1 MQQEFLLE
9 IGVEEIPAGYI
20 RPALKSLQDGLVQKM
35 ADFRL
40 EHGEI
45 RVAATPRR
53 LALCIKDLDAGQ
65 ADHEEE
71 FIGPS
76 KQAAFDNDGNP
87 TRAAQGFAASKGA
100 SVEDLQVVSTPKG
113 EYVMLVRQVKGEPT
127 EKLLA
132 GVLADIILAISFA
145 KSMRWGNGRHS
156 FARPIHWLVAIFGG
170 KVVPFSVGDIESG
183 STSMGHRFMNPQSFE
198 VGDFDDYLTRL
209 HDHAVIGDLEERK
222 AAVLQ
227 EVQRVAGE
235 AGGTVLADDEL
246 LETVTNLVE
255 YPHGICG
262 TFDRRFLD
270 LPDDVLITSMREHQ
284 KYFCIVDDKGKLQAN
299 FVAVNNTGV
308 VDEKLAAEGHQRVLR
323 ARLEDGYFFFRE
335 DRKRSMADRVD
346 DLTGIIFQSG
356 LGTMKE
362 KTDRLVRLVEFLARK
377 IAPQSCEQAKR
388 AALLCK
394 ADLLTDMVN
403 EFPSLQG
410 VMGREYALLD
420 GEEKE
425 VAVAILEHY
434 QPVRA
439 GGELPEGVAGALVGM
454 ADRLDSICGCFG
466 IGKVPTGTADPYGL
480 RRLSLGLLHIIEKHA
495 FVFSLQEAVQESLRL
510 YGDRVTGAAG
520 ESAVAVID
528 FIKARFVND
537 QVSRTIAQD
546 AVEAVTSVSFDDV
559 LDCTARIN
567 ALATIRRQPSFDLL
581 AAAFKRIMNII
592 KDNRDTSVDEALFS
606 EQAEKELFVVFQSV
620 MPDVQGHL
628 DAKQYVAAMENILR
642 MKEPVDT
649 FFDQVMV
656 MADDPAVRSNRL
668 NLLTAIAMLFLK
680 VGDFSRMQVAG
691 GSCQK

>member
-20 RPALKSLQDGLVQKM
+20 RPALKSLQEGLVQKL

-40 EHGEI
+40 GHGEI

-53 LALCIKDLDAGQ
+53 LAVCIKELDAGQ
-65 ADHEEE
+65 ADHKEE

-87 TRAAQGFAASKGA
+87 TRAAHGFAASKGA

-113 EYVMLVRQVKGEPT
+113 EYVMLVQEVKGEPT

-132 GVLADIILAISFA
+132 GILPDIILSTSFA
-145 KSMRWGNGRHS
+145 KSMRWGNGRHT

-170 KVVPFSVGDIESG
+170 KVVPFSVGDIKSG
-183 STSMGHRFMNPQSFE
+183 STSKGHRFMNPQSFE
-198 VGDFDDYLTRL
+198 VSNFDDYLAKL
-209 HDHAVIGDLEERK
+209 HDHTVIGDLEERK
-222 AAVLQ
+222 EAVLQ
-227 EVQRVAGE
+227 EVQRVAAA

-284 KYFCIVDDKGKLQAN
+284 KYFCIADDKGRLQAN

-308 VDEKLAAEGHQRVLR
+308 ADEKLAAEGHQRVLR

-335 DRKRSMADRVD
+335 DQKRSLADRVD

-362 KTDRLVRLVEFLARK
+362 KTDRLVQLVEFLARK
-377 IAPQSCEQAKR
+377 IAPRSCEQAKR

-439 GGELPEGVAGALVGM
+439 GGQLPEGVVGALVGM

-466 IGKVPTGTADPYGL
+466 IGKIPTGTADPYGL
-480 RRLSLGLLHIIEKHA
+480 RRLSLGLLHIIEKHS
-495 FVFSLQEAVQESLRL
+495 FVFSLQEVVKESLHL
-510 YGDRVTGAAG
+510 YGDRVT
-520 ESAVAVID
+520 VAVDEAAVTVMD
-528 FIKARFVND
+528 FIKGRFVND

-546 AVEAVTSVSFDDV
+546 AVEAVTSVSFDDI

-567 ALATIRRQPSFDLL
+567 ALVTIRRQPSFDLL

-592 KDNRDTSVDEALFS
+592 KDNTDTSVDEALFS
-606 EQAEKELFVVFQSV
+606 EEAEKELFTVFQSV
-620 MPDVQGHL
+620 MPDVRSHL
-628 DAKQYVAAMENILR
+628 DAKEYVAAMENILR

-649 FFDQVMV
+649 FFDKVMV

-680 VGDFSRMQVAG
+680 VGDFSRMQGAVG
-691 GSCQK
+691 NRQ